1 MSNAIT
7 LSELTQEIQNTLD
20 ERFTGQS
27 FWISAEISDVK
38 KQSVSKRCY
47 LKLIERSG
55 STTLAEL
62 KAVFWSNSYD
72 QIEAFEKSTKQEFVN
87 GLKIICLVKV
97 RFHQIYGLNA
107 DVLQIDIAHSLGT
120 IELERQA
127 TLEKLLKENPNQIQ
141 QIGEYYRT
149 ISNSLPLPIVVQRI
163 ALITAVNSDGQRD
176 FLKEISENKFG
187 YQLEVREYLCTIQ
200 GDTAHE
206 LIIQQLNE
214 IEKEKD
220 HFDVVAI
227 VRGGGSQTDFEPFE
241 KYDLAKKVALFPLPI
256 FTGIGHDRNISIVD
270 LMARPYKTPTKVAAQ
285 LIEYNFEFE
294 NLMLRLKERFDQ
306 EAIQL
311 MHSAK
316 EELSKV
322 KRLVKMASPSSTLK
336 RGFAIISK
344 NKKIVVNPTQISLG
358 DTVDIELMNEILT
371 SQILK
376 KEIHEKGNDL

>member
-20 ERFTGQS
+20 ERFAGQS

-127 TLEKLLKENPNQIQ
+127 TLDKLLKENPNQIQ

-344 NKKIVVNPTQISLG
+344 NKKIVVHPTQISLG

>member
-1 MSNAIT
+1 MLNTIT
-7 LSELTQEIQNTLD
+7 LSELTQEIQNTFD
-20 ERFTGQS
+20 ERFAGQS

-127 TLEKLLKENPNQIQ
+127 TLEKLLKENPNEIQ

-149 ISNSLPLPIVVQRI
+149 LSNSLPLPIVVQRI

-187 YQLEVREYLCTIQ
+187 YQLRVREYLCTIQ

-344 NKKIVVNPTQISLG
+344 NKKIVVHPSQISLG

>member
-20 ERFTGQS
+20 ERFAGQS

-38 KQSVSKRCY
+38 KQNVSKRCY

-127 TLEKLLKENPNQIQ
+127 TLDKLLKENPNKIQ

-344 NKKIVVNPTQISLG
+344 NKKIVVHPSQISLG

>member
-1 MSNAIT
+1 M
-7 LSELTQEIQNTLD
+7 
-20 ERFTGQS
+20 
-27 FWISAEISDVK
+27 
-38 KQSVSKRCY
+38 
-47 LKLIERSG
+47 
-55 STTLAEL
+55 
-62 KAVFWSNSYD
+62 
-72 QIEAFEKSTKQEFVN
+72 
-87 GLKIICLVKV
+87 
-97 RFHQIYGLNA
+97 
-107 DVLQIDIAHSLGT
+107 
-120 IELERQA
+120 
-127 TLEKLLKENPNQIQ
+127 
-141 QIGEYYRT
+141 
-149 ISNSLPLPIVVQRI
+149 
-163 ALITAVNSDGQRD
+163 
-176 FLKEISENKFG
+176 
-187 YQLEVREYLCTIQ
+187 
-200 GDTAHE
+200 
-206 LIIQQLNE
+206 NE

-344 NKKIVVNPTQISLG
+344 NKKIVVHPTQISLG

>member
-1 MSNAIT
+1 MLNAIT
-7 LSELTQEIQNTLD
+7 LSELTQEIQNTFD
-20 ERFTGQS
+20 ERFAGQS

-127 TLEKLLKENPNQIQ
+127 TLDKLLKENPNEIQ

-149 ISNSLPLPIVVQRI
+149 LSNSLPLPIVVQRI

-187 YQLEVREYLCTIQ
+187 YQLRVREYLCTIQ

-344 NKKIVVNPTQISLG
+344 NKKIVVHPSQISLG

>member
-20 ERFTGQS
+20 ERFAGQS

-220 HFDVVAI
+220 YFDVVAI

-344 NKKIVVNPTQISLG
+344 NKKIVVHPTQISLG

>member
-1 MSNAIT
+1 MLNAIT
-7 LSELTQEIQNTLD
+7 LSELTQEIQNTFD
-20 ERFTGQS
+20 ERFAGQS

-107 DVLQIDIAHSLGT
+107 DLLQIDIAHSLGT

-127 TLEKLLKENPNQIQ
+127 TLDKLLKENPNEIQ

-149 ISNSLPLPIVVQRI
+149 LSNSLPLPIVVQRI

-344 NKKIVVNPTQISLG
+344 NKKIVVHPSQISLG

>member
-20 ERFTGQS
+20 ERFAGQS

-38 KQSVSKRCY
+38 KQNVSKRCY

-127 TLEKLLKENPNQIQ
+127 TLDKLLKENPNKIQ

-344 NKKIVVNPTQISLG
+344 NKKIVVHPTQISLG

>member
-1 MSNAIT
+1 MLNAIT
-7 LSELTQEIQNTLD
+7 LSELTQEIQNTFD
-20 ERFTGQS
+20 ERFAGQS

-127 TLEKLLKENPNQIQ
+127 TLDKLLKENPNEIQ

-149 ISNSLPLPIVVQRI
+149 LSNSLPLPIVVQRI

-344 NKKIVVNPTQISLG
+344 NKKIVVHPSQISLG

>member
-1 MSNAIT
+1 MLNAIT
-7 LSELTQEIQNTLD
+7 LSELTQEIQNTFD
-20 ERFTGQS
+20 ERFAGQS

-72 QIEAFEKSTKQEFVN
+72 QIEAFEKSTKQEFMN

-127 TLEKLLKENPNQIQ
+127 TLDKLLKENPNEIQ

-149 ISNSLPLPIVVQRI
+149 LSNSLPLPIVVQRI

-187 YQLEVREYLCTIQ
+187 YQLRVREYLCTIQ

-306 EAIQL
+306 EAIHL

-344 NKKIVVNPTQISLG
+344 NKKIVVHPSQISLG

>member
-127 TLEKLLKENPNQIQ
+127 TLEKLLKENPNEIQ

-344 NKKIVVNPTQISLG
+344 NKKIVVHPSQISLG

>member
-20 ERFTGQS
+20 ERFAGQS

-38 KQSVSKRCY
+38 KQNVSKRCY

-127 TLEKLLKENPNQIQ
+127 TLDKLLKENPNEIQ

-344 NKKIVVNPTQISLG
+344 NKKIVVHPSQISLG

>member
-1 MSNAIT
+1 MLNAIT

-20 ERFTGQS
+20 ERFAGQS

-127 TLEKLLKENPNQIQ
+127 TLDKLLKENPNEIQ

-149 ISNSLPLPIVVQRI
+149 LSNSLPLPIVVQRI

-187 YQLEVREYLCTIQ
+187 YKLEVREYLCTIQ

-344 NKKIVVNPTQISLG
+344 NKKIVVHPSQISLG

>member
-20 ERFTGQS
+20 ERFAGQS

-127 TLEKLLKENPNQIQ
+127 TLDKLLKENPNEIQ

-241 KYDLAKKVALFPLPI
+241 KYDLAKKSSS
-256 FTGIGHDRNISIVD
+256 ISITHFYRNR
-270 LMARPYKTPTKVAAQ
+270 AR
-285 LIEYNFEFE
+285 
-294 NLMLRLKERFDQ
+294 
-306 EAIQL
+306 
-311 MHSAK
+311 
-316 EELSKV
+316 
-322 KRLVKMASPSSTLK
+322 
-336 RGFAIISK
+336 
-344 NKKIVVNPTQISLG
+344 
-358 DTVDIELMNEILT
+358 
-371 SQILK
+371 
-376 KEIHEKGNDL
+376 

>member
-1 MSNAIT
+1 MLNTIT

-20 ERFTGQS
+20 ERFAGQS

-127 TLEKLLKENPNQIQ
+127 TLEKLLKENPNEIQ

-206 LIIQQLNE
+206 SIIQQLNE

-344 NKKIVVNPTQISLG
+344 NKKIVVHPSQISLG

>member
-127 TLEKLLKENPNQIQ
+127 TLDKLLKENPNEIQ

-270 LMARPYKTPTKVAAQ
+270 LMARPYKTPTTVAAQ

-344 NKKIVVNPTQISLG
+344 NKKIVVHPTQISLG

>member
-127 TLEKLLKENPNQIQ
+127 TLDKLLKENPNEIQ

-344 NKKIVVNPTQISLG
+344 NKKIVVHPTQISLG

>member
-20 ERFTGQS
+20 ERFAGQS

-127 TLEKLLKENPNQIQ
+127 TLDKLLKENPNEIQ

-344 NKKIVVNPTQISLG
+344 NKKIVVHPTQISLG

>member
-1 MSNAIT
+1 MLNAIT
-7 LSELTQEIQNTLD
+7 LSELTQEIQNTFD
-20 ERFTGQS
+20 ERFAGQS

-107 DVLQIDIAHSLGT
+107 DLLQIDIAHSLGT

-127 TLEKLLKENPNQIQ
+127 TLDKLLKENPNEIQ

-149 ISNSLPLPIVVQRI
+149 LSNSLPLPIVVQRI

-227 VRGGGSQTDFEPFE
+227 VRGGGSQTDFKPFE

-344 NKKIVVNPTQISLG
+344 NKKIVVHPSQISLG

>member
-20 ERFTGQS
+20 ERFAGQS

-38 KQSVSKRCY
+38 KQNVSKRCY

-344 NKKIVVNPTQISLG
+344 NKKIVVHPTQISLG

>member
-20 ERFTGQS
+20 ERFAGQS

-38 KQSVSKRCY
+38 KQNVSKRCY

-127 TLEKLLKENPNQIQ
+127 TLDKLLKENPNKIQ

-176 FLKEISENKFG
+176 FLKEISENIFG

-344 NKKIVVNPTQISLG
+344 NKKIVVHPTQISLG

>member
-20 ERFTGQS
+20 ERFAGQS

-127 TLEKLLKENPNQIQ
+127 TLDKLLKENPNEIQ

-311 MHSAK
+311 MHNAK

-344 NKKIVVNPTQISLG
+344 NKKIVVHPSQISLG

>member
-20 ERFTGQS
+20 ERFAGQS

-38 KQSVSKRCY
+38 KQNVSKRCY

-127 TLEKLLKENPNQIQ
+127 TLDKLLKENPNEIQ

-344 NKKIVVNPTQISLG
+344 NKKIVVHPTQISLG

>member
-20 ERFTGQS
+20 ERFAGQS

-38 KQSVSKRCY
+38 KQNVSKRCY

-127 TLEKLLKENPNQIQ
+127 TLDKLLKENPNEIQ

-176 FLKEISENKFG
+176 FLKEISENIFG

-344 NKKIVVNPTQISLG
+344 NKKIVVHPTQISLG

>member
-344 NKKIVVNPTQISLG
+344 NKKIVVHPTQISLG

>member
-20 ERFTGQS
+20 ERFAGQS

-344 NKKIVVNPTQISLG
+344 NKKIVVHPTQISLG

>member
-20 ERFTGQS
+20 ERFAGQS

-127 TLEKLLKENPNQIQ
+127 TLDKLLKENPNEIQ

-206 LIIQQLNE
+206 SIIQQLNE

-344 NKKIVVNPTQISLG
+344 NKKIVVHPSQISLG

>member
-1 MSNAIT
+1 MLNAIT

-20 ERFTGQS
+20 ERFAGQS

-127 TLEKLLKENPNQIQ
+127 TLDKLLKENPNEIQ

-149 ISNSLPLPIVVQRI
+149 LSNSLPLPIVVQRI

-344 NKKIVVNPTQISLG
+344 NKKIVVHPSQISLG

>member
-1 MSNAIT
+1 MLNTIT

-20 ERFTGQS
+20 ERFAGQS

-127 TLEKLLKENPNQIQ
+127 TLDKLLKENPNEIQ

-149 ISNSLPLPIVVQRI
+149 LSNSLPLPIVVQRI

-187 YQLEVREYLCTIQ
+187 YQLRVREYLCTIQ

-344 NKKIVVNPTQISLG
+344 NKKIVVHPSQISLG